1 MDERMRV
8 LITGAAGKIG
18 SVLVKGLKDRYR
30 VRGFDRAEMP
40 DLEDGLVGDVADFDA
55 VLKATEGM
63 EAVIHLAAVP
73 SGAAPWEEILPNNII
88 GTYNVF
94 EASRQNGVRR
104 IAFASRAGV
113 LSAYPRELIRTADMV
128 PRPDSYYS
136 ISKVFGE
143 NLGFMYSSRY
153 EMEVV
158 CVRIGNFPASGRYP
172 KGTQVS
178 NIGSFLSHRD
188 AVHLFEQCI
197 VQPGIQYEVVFGV
210 SNNSPCRYDIEYA
223 RKILGYR
230 PVDRM
235 QDFIETE

>member
-1 MDERMRV
+1 MVEKMKV
-8 LITGAAGKIG
+8 LITGAAGNIG
-18 SVLVKGLKDRYR
+18 SVLVKGLRDKYHI
-30 VRGFDRAEMP
+30 RGFDRVEMP
-40 DLEDGLVGDVADFDA
+40 DLEDQIVGDVANFDTM
-55 VLKATEGM
+55 LKTTEGI
-63 EAVIHLAAVP
+63 EAVIHLAAIP
-73 SGAAPWEEILPNNII
+73 SGATPWEEILPNNII

-113 LSAYPRELIRTADMV
+113 LSPYPRELIRTADMV

-143 NLGFMYSSRY
+143 NLGFMYSSRFG
-153 EMEVV
+153 MEVV
-158 CVRIGNFPASGRYP
+158 CVRIGNFPPSGKYP
-172 KGTQVS
+172 KDTQVS
-178 NIGSFLSHRD
+178 SMGSFLSHRD

-197 VQPGIQYEVVFGV
+197 IQPGIQYEIVFGV
-210 SNNSPCRYDIEYA
+210 SNNSPCRYDLDYA
-223 RKILGYR
+223 RKILGYQ